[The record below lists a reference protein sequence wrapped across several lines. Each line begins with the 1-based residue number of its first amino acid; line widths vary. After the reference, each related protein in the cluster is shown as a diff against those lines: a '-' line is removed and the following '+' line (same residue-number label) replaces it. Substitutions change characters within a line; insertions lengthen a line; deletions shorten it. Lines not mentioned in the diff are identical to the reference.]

1 MKTYHLPGLKRE
13 ETVSFEGIPQ
23 DRFHEKLN
31 SLNREVRKKMR
42 KNQIREA
49 QSIRFASGF
58 ASTPPLDDE

>member
-23 DRFHEKLN
+23 DRFYEKLN

-42 KNQIREA
+42 QNQIRES

-58 ASTPPLDDE
+58 VSTPPIDEE